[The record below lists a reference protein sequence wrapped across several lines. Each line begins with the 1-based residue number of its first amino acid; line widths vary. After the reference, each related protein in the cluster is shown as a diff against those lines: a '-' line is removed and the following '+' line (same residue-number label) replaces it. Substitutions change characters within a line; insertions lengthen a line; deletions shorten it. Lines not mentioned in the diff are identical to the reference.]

1 MSKTT
6 NTESHK
12 ELVRSTLNKEPRIE
26 SKKIY
31 CRRAFD
37 HAQLLDNGEVSP
49 CCPPWVN
56 HYSLG
61 NINEQSYEEIWNGE
75 KAQKFRESILDGS
88 YKYCNAKSCPH
99 LGPKTHCVGTIED
112 HIRGRVHE
120 DIMNDMLDEKTVISH
135 GPHEIQFCNDRS
147 CNLSCPSC
155 RRGVIMVSGKEK
167 QKLLDMQTKFQA
179 DFLKDADRFTITG
192 SGDAFASPIFR
203 KFLQTFTK
211 EQAPKLRHIN
221 VLTNGLLLKK
231 HWHTLSDYSKEK
243 IEYISVSIDASTPE
257 TYAINRRGG
266 DWDLLHENLK
276 FIQRLK
282 LDKKILEFQAS
293 FVVQD
298 NNFHEIKDFVLMCES
313 YGVTHIQLQII
324 EPDFIRDLGY
334 GDYLEEWIQKAVH
347 EKSHPNHN
355 ELLSIIRDDFFVK
368 YIDRID
374 IHKPEVTIAMGPL
387 LNLREGRDIS
397 QYDELLTEEAAE
409 KKGSLKDIWYNNKVY
424 FVALDTIKEI
434 NGADA
439 AKLST
444 GETVVWNKD
453 EEKWIEYYAR
463 R

>member
-1 MSKTT
+1 MNS
-6 NTESHK
+6 N
-12 ELVRSTLNKEPRIE
+12 
-26 SKKIY
+26 KIY

-61 NINEQSYEEIWNGE
+61 NINKQSYEEIWNGE

-99 LGPKTHCVGTIED
+99 LKSKTHCVGTIED
-112 HIRGRVHE
+112 HERGHVHK
-120 DIMNDMLDEKTVISH
+120 DIMEDMSKEKTIIEH
-135 GPHEIQFCNDRS
+135 GPHEVQFCYDRS

-155 RRGVIMVSGKEK
+155 RRDVIMVSGEK
-167 QKLLDMQTKFQA
+167 KQELLDMQAKFKEY
-179 DFLKDADRFTITG
+179 FLRDADRFTVTS
-192 SGDAFASPIFR
+192 SGDPFASPIFR
-203 KFLQTFTK
+203 KLLQTLK
-211 EQAPKLRHIN
+211 RSDAPNIRHIN
-221 VLTNGLLLKK
+221 IMTNGLLLKK

-243 IEYISVSIDASTPE
+243 IEYVSVSIDASTPE

-282 LDKKILEFQAS
+282 LNKKILEFQAS

-298 NNFHEIKDFVLMCES
+298 NNFREIKDFVLMCEG
-313 YGVTHIQLQII
+313 YGITHIQLQII

-347 EKSHPNHN
+347 EKEHPNHN
-355 ELLSIIRDDFFVK
+355 ELLEIIKDDFFAK
-368 YIDRID
+368 YIDNLD

-387 LNLREGRDIS
+387 LTLRDGGSIS
-397 QYDELLTEEAAE
+397 QYDDLLEEEKELKKEKEEE
-409 KKGSLKDIWYNNKVY
+409 KRIKDGLGLVKKGLLKDVWYKNEIHFINPES
-424 FVALDTIKEI
+424 LRKE
-434 NGADA
+434 NGTDIAELPT
-439 AKLST
+439 K
-444 GETVVWNKD
+444 ETVAWNKN
-453 EEKWIEYYAR
+453 EEKWIKHHAR
-463 R
+463 